1 MARPRSILGLL
12 GVLARRRA
20 RPLAFA
26 TLLLLGLGLA
36 AGALAPDDGP
46 DCGLTATEWTYG
58 EWQYDYLERLHL
70 DPSGSGSYVLGY
82 GQAVRVDVTFDH
94 RVEGEELVFEDVVDQ
109 GANDPHGRRTRYGVE
124 RGDFRFEEDHPYGD
138 GRTRRYRCR
147 LEVDDLFGL
156 GSRILYGGRYEPA
169 D

>member
-46 DCGLTATEWTYG
+46 DCGLTATEWAYG
-58 EWQYDYLERLHL
+58 DWKYDYLERLHL

-82 GQAVRVDVTFDH
+82 GQAVRVDVRFTH
-94 RVEGEELVFEDVVDQ
+94 RVEGDELVLDDVTDR
-109 GANDPHGRRTRYGVE
+109 AAPSESHRTRYSVE
-124 RGDFRFEEDHPYGD
+124 RGDWRFEEDHPYGD
-138 GRTRRYRCR
+138 GRAYRYRCR
-147 LEVDDLFGL
+147 LVLDDLVDVGPRTL
-156 GSRILYGGRYEPA
+156 YGSRY
-169 D
+169 